1 MQIGIVMTP
10 GIAWIP
16 SDDTVRHAASLMR
29 GASVG
34 ALAVFE
40 GDLLAGIIT
49 ERDLVP
55 IVADALD
62 AGSITVAERMT
73 PDPAVAFPQE
83 DSTVVAGRM
92 AELGVRHLPVVD
104 HGRLVGMISARD
116 LLIVEATPP
125 VPRGEPRFQG

>member
-10 GIAWIP
+10 GIAWIR
-16 SDDTVRHAASLMR
+16 SDDTIQHAASVMR
-29 GASVG
+29 GALVG
-34 ALAVFE
+34 ALVVFE
-40 GDLLAGIIT
+40 GDRLAGIIT

-55 IVADALD
+55 IVADGLD
-62 AGSITVAERMT
+62 GGSISVAERMT
-73 PDPAVAFPQE
+73 PDPAVASPEE

-104 HGRLVGMISARD
+104 HGRLVGMVSARD

-125 VPRGEPRFQG
+125 VLR

>member
-10 GIAWIP
+10 GIAWIR
-16 SDDTVRHAASLMR
+16 SDDTIQHAASVMR
-29 GASVG
+29 GARVG
-34 ALAVFE
+34 ALVVFD
-40 GDLLAGIIT
+40 GDRLAGIIT

-55 IVADALD
+55 IVADGLD
-62 AGSITVAERMT
+62 GGSISVAERMT
-73 PDPAVAFPQE
+73 PDPAVASPEE

-104 HGRLVGMISARD
+104 HGRLVGMVSARD

-125 VPRGEPRFQG
+125 VLR